1 MYCILQIGNPLL
13 ELGTDFNSED
23 LYYWSHGVISD
34 AAYALLDR
42 VCNSSE
48 MFREAIRGIIS
59 SDCAFVNIQ
68 VSKELTD
75 FIDPYNVIG
84 DVCISNGQPQMGL
97 LYQPF
102 RSRFQTFSSLHSES
116 NPPTQQVKFNLCVKT
131 HMMCVRSLLLLIFK
145 TQRFLS
151 SYRL

>member
-34 AAYALLDR
+34 AAYALLNR

-75 FIDPYNVIG
+75 SSTHTMSLVTFVYQMVNHKWAC
-84 DVCISNGQPQMGL
+84 CINLSGL
-97 LYQPF
+97 GF
-102 RSRFQTFSSLHSES
+102 
-116 NPPTQQVKFNLCVKT
+116 KLC
-131 HMMCVRSLLLLIFK
+131 HLSIQNQILLLS
-145 TQRFLS
+145 R
-151 SYRL
+151 